1 MEADTRR
8 MRGERP
14 FVMANLRGGVG
25 VAEVIGFI
33 ASAGG
38 LTAEAA

>member
-1 MEADTRR
+1 MESDTRR

-33 ASAGG
+33 ADTGG
-38 LTAEAA
+38 LSMAAG

>member
-1 MEADTRR
+1 

-14 FVMANLRGGVG
+14 YVMANLRGGVG
-25 VAEVIGFI
+25 VAEVIAFI